1 MIVVLSGGVGA
12 AKFLQG
18 LVKAVDEKEVVA
30 VVNTG
35 DDWYLHGLKIC
46 PDLDTITYTL
56 SGQVNTEM
64 GWGRKDETWNA
75 MESLER
81 LGGETWFRLGDRDL
95 ATHLFRTQRMHSGA
109 TLDVITKEISKAF
122 SIGCTIL
129 PMTNDTVSTK
139 VQVENKSEFLDFQE
153 YFVKLRAEPRVSKVV
168 YQGSESASVLK
179 EAMDALLN
187 ADQIIIA
194 PSNPI
199 LSIEPILS
207 LSGIKECLFEK
218 RDKVVA
224 ISPIVKGKA
233 LKGPAD
239 KIMAELGLEASVLGV
254 AKRYFEFAK
263 YLVIDNSDSEYSDE
277 IKRSSMEP
285 VVLDTIMTTPDVA
298 AGLAKEI
305 TSLMNINQIQTS

>member
-1 MIVVLSGGVGA
+1 MAVLSGGVGA

-18 LVKAVDEKEVVA
+18 LVKAVDESEVVA
-30 VVNTG
+30 IVNTG

-64 GWGRKDETWNA
+64 GWGRANETWNA
-75 MESLER
+75 MESLEI

-95 ATHLFRTQRMHSGA
+95 ATHLYRTQRAQSGA
-109 TLDVITKEISKAF
+109 TLDVITREITEAF

-139 VQVENKSEFLDFQE
+139 VQIENRADLLDFQE
-153 YFVKLRAEPRVSKVV
+153 YFVKLRAEPRVSKVA
-168 YQGSESASVLK
+168 YQGCESASVLK
-179 EAMDALLN
+179 EAMDALLI

-207 LSGIKECLFEK
+207 LPGIKECLLE
-218 RDKVVA
+218 RRNKVIA
-224 ISPIVKGKA
+224 ISPIVNGKA
-233 LKGPAD
+233 LKGPAG
-239 KIMAELGLEASVLGV
+239 KIMAELGQEASVLGI
-254 AKRYFEFAK
+254 AKRYREFAK
-263 YLVIDNSDSEYSDE
+263 YLVIDNLDIEYSGE
-277 IKRSSMEP
+277 IRNSSMEP
-285 VVLDTIMTTPDVA
+285 VVLGTVMTTPDVA
-298 AGLAKEI
+298 TGLAKEI
-305 TSLMNINQIQTS
+305 IRLI